1 MSMDFIKIL
10 GDIIKEQGSFD
21 YNFEASSL
29 LEQEFPDPSTISPDS
44 DNSWS
49 NEPSYSWTEGDKI
62 GSPLKVPG
70 ECNHYHQ
77 YRPDRSY
84 KYHNACDISTKM
96 GTPLFAP
103 HDGVFSV
110 KPKADSCGNKIE
122 IIGND
127 SEGNKVKS
135 KFCHLSSFNHPGSER
150 LVKKGSYIG
159 RTGGQSGTPGA
170 GRSDGAHLHWEFYV
184 DGRPENPYT
193 YN

>member
-10 GDIIKEQGSFD
+10 SGIISEQIKDPVEPTRGDGSA
-21 YNFEASSL
+21 ESS
-29 LEQEFPDPSTISPDS
+29 SS

-49 NEPSYSWTEGDKI
+49 DEPSYSWTEGDKI
-62 GSPLKVPG
+62 GSPLKEPG

-77 YRPDRSY
+77 YRPDRDY

-103 HDGVFSV
+103 HDGILDF
-110 KPKADSCGNKIE
+110 KTADGSCGNKIE
-122 IIGND
+122 INGND
-127 SEGNKVKS
+127 SEGKKVKS
-135 KFCHLSSFNHPGSER
+135 KFCHLSSINPIPSPER
-150 LVKKGSYIG
+150 SIKKGDFIG

-184 DGRPENPYT
+184 NGRPENPYT